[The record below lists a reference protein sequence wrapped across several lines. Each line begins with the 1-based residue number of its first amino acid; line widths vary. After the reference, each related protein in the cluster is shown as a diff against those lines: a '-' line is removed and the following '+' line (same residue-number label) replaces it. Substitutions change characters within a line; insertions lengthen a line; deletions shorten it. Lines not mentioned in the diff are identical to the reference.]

1 MQYTEKGVS
10 SMKMRYLL
18 AMITI
23 LVILITQASAS
34 DKYLIFVRDSLG
46 NYVEDAYVEVWD
58 GSSKVDSGNTD
69 SSGIFTTWLDGSIR
83 YKVTASGNGQSG
95 DWQGLPE
102 NNRIDIY
109 MHK

>member
-1 MQYTEKGVS
+1 
-10 SMKMRYLL
+10 MKMRYLL
-18 AMITI
+18 ATIAILAI
-23 LVILITQASAS
+23 LVTQAPAS

-46 NYVEDAYVEVWD
+46 DYVQDAYVEIWD

-83 YKVTASGNGQSG
+83 YKVIASGDGQSG

-102 NNRIDIY
+102 NNRIDLY